1 MGAGAAAAG
10 TGGNGQPPAGYPADG
25 YGDSGDYADDDE
37 YYDDDDYEDE
47 DRQRSRWVPIL
58 WTLLVLALL
67 GGGGWA
73 AYNFLSNEETPQAAP
88 EETRVSV
95 PDVANKS
102 REEAESA
109 LESAGLS
116 YDVTERTH
124 ESIPRGSAIATEPA
138 AGSSVPSGTNVK
150 LVISSGK
157 EITEVPDLTGM
168 NTSDAR
174 AALDKAG
181 LTLNSQVQEE
191 ASDDQ
196 PAGAVI
202 TQSPAQGSQV
212 SKGTKVSITV
222 STGPENVRVP
232 IVSGQSEEDARS
244 NLESAGFTVVVN
256 RVDSTEPEGQVIS
269 ASNEGES
276 LAPGSEITL
285 EVSKGNQ
292 FVMPSLQ
299 GKSYDSAFRLLQEA
313 GWRGSASQISRKD
326 VKTNDIARVD
336 QIAQQSIHAGDKV
349 DRNSDV
355 VLDVYTFSLLP

>member
-1 MGAGAAAAG
+1 
-10 TGGNGQPPAGYPADG
+10 
-25 YGDSGDYADDDE
+25 
-37 YYDDDDYEDE
+37 
-47 DRQRSRWVPIL
+47 
-58 WTLLVLALL
+58 
-67 GGGGWA
+67 
-73 AYNFLSNEETPQAAP
+73 
-88 EETRVSV
+88 
-95 PDVANKS
+95 
-102 REEAESA
+102 
-109 LESAGLS
+109 
-116 YDVTERTH
+116 
-124 ESIPRGSAIATEPA
+124 
-138 AGSSVPSGTNVK
+138 
-150 LVISSGK
+150 
-157 EITEVPDLTGM
+157 VPDLTGM